1 MIGIG
6 GTLAALFAIL
16 LSAMDVERLT
26 EQFILMKREK
36 KFINITLRG
45 WWLPKSRIL
54 EWNPVRSDLIFL
66 GILAISFALTLPLRI
81 GLFNPL
87 VSPSNAVIPLWGDFI
102 WTGITITCASTN
114 LHDLAKRLRK
124 GA

>member
-6 GTLAALFAIL
+6 GTLA
-16 LSAMDVERLT
+16 DVERIT
-26 EQFILMKREK
+26 EQFILMKRPK
-36 KFINITLRG
+36 PFIEVKGLG
-45 WWLPKSRIL
+45 LK
-54 EWNPVRSDLIFL
+54 WNPLRSDLIFL

-124 GA
+124 GGA